1 MKVKQISEVIWQ
13 LYDGG
18 RPSATN
24 QTLEQ
29 DDMEQLVFLQTASA
43 LKMRFYESRKLDEG
57 EKTDFMGGMLGV
69 RQYPLGEANIK
80 GKRSAFYN
88 DEVMRLP
95 RNSDVTNVYPV
106 ASNCASDIGNTITQV
121 QPAEENFYINDS
133 NLKFFMF
140 FVQKGNSI
148 DTYNIPSCIESIEVE
163 RIYTTNDL
171 DVPLD
176 MAYDIAM
183 TILGVT
189 LKVRGFVPTEDNPAD
204 GNRNQ
209 LRYQLEQQDKKM

>member
-1 MKVKQISEVIWQ
+1 MKVEQLAEVIWQ
-13 LYDGG
+13 LFDGG

-24 QTLEQ
+24 QTLERE
-29 DDMEQLVFLQTASA
+29 DMEQLVFMESASA

-69 RQYPLGEANIK
+69 RRYPLGETNIK
-80 GKRSAFYN
+80 GRRQAIYN
-88 DEVMRLP
+88 EEVMRLP

-106 ASNCASDIGNTITQV
+106 ASNCTQSIGNTITQV
-121 QPAEENFYINDS
+121 QPAEENFYINDTD
-133 NLKFFMF
+133 LRFFMF

-148 DTYNIPSCIESIEVE
+148 DTYNIPSCIEEIEVE

-171 DVPLD
+171 EIPLD
-176 MAYDIAM
+176 IAYDVAI
-183 TILGVT
+183 TILGIT
-189 LKVRGFVPTEDNPAD
+189 LKVRGFLPTEDNPSD

-209 LRYQLEQQDKKM
+209 LRYQLEQQEKKI